1 MKTRIFKYIAV
12 VALLFM
18 AIPMQGQNYLKL
30 WFKDGHTERHF
41 MHLVKSISATKYDL
55 EGNLHS
61 DYQMQQIIM
70 EDTTYSYY
78 IADIDSMSFKKVDEE
93 ILVKTIK
100 STVSS
105 IESIYKQCNGLE
117 NMIYRMDEIRNI
129 EGVDSVWNVGS
140 DVIVQIRD
148 WRKIFY
154 HFHDYESESVA
165 SFSQKAKQTL
175 PKQLTTVKAPKVFN
189 QYNSVDVAIVDQTAK
204 DERFSDAV
212 TQLGKLPDY
221 FNYLGFNAEYIT
233 CSEVNLDFFKNRM
246 FNYDVVH
253 IQSHGSY
260 DGKRHWIWTG
270 QELSPMELTVFT
282 LNDVDAWNVL
292 YDIDEVAPS
301 HFDEIRNNQIVD
313 LYYLGVSEDFIQKGN
328 VFGGHEPTIIFNGTC
343 VSLKGNDHYVR
354 VIQGT
359 YDSVTKSYK
368 DHITE
373 TYNDHVEC
381 STSLADIFHQKGA
394 DIYFGYTESQSVGP
408 YASYWLFRWMLDGN
422 SEGSALYHLHR
433 LYRPYTDVK
442 LADKD
447 GNVVSYY
454 LLDLFAPNYYIDE
467 PKSTFLVKTKTID
480 CGVNSEL
487 EGTNKVTLIGE
498 TTIFDIE
505 ETIVTCGFK
514 YGADP
519 DLLKDVEEVEVEKE
533 KLLTGDY
540 YSGNVIFSADIPIP
554 AGCKRLYY
562 QAYTYDRIYRNLGEI
577 LYYDVPEA
585 STPYH
590 DLCPDG
596 NHPHMIDLGLPS
608 GTKWSCCNVG
618 ASVPTAYGNY
628 YAWGETSTKSTYT
641 KENYKYHHTDSDGKY
656 VYEDATFTMAPTPD
670 QVKELFANCTATE
683 TSVDGVAGEKLTSK
697 KNGKKIFLPYGG
709 AKGTSTVGV
718 GEEYQYWTSQLE
730 KSASNSK
737 LLAPRQYSDNETD
750 DLGNPY
756 AFDWYEK
763 DFRYIG
769 KTVRKASK

>member
-93 ILVKTIK
+93 KISADIK
-100 STVSS
+100 STITAIEPILEQSS
-105 IESIYKQCNGLE
+105 SVEEMATHFDDIKNMES
-117 NMIYRMDEIRNI
+117 
-129 EGVDSVWNVGS
+129 VDSVWTVGS

-154 HFHDYESESVA
+154 HFHDFNNDNINRINKRKDLANSLARKSYAIPSNNKRIAVA
-165 SFSQKAKQTL
+165 VQMINDTKFEDDIKENRSICKGFK
-175 PKQLTTVKAPKVFN
+175 N
-189 QYNSVDVAIVDQTAK
+189 
-204 DERFSDAV
+204 
-212 TQLGKLPDY
+212 
-221 FNYLGFNAEYIT
+221 LGFDADFVTDTKPLDY
-233 CSEVNLDFFKNRM
+233 DFFINDLYT
-246 FNYDVVH
+246 YDIV
-253 IQSHGSY
+253 ILDTHGSF
-260 DGKRHWIWTG
+260 DGDKHWLMT
-270 QELSPMELTVFT
+270 SMEIDP
-282 LNDVDAWNVL
+282 NDTDSFFQKYKS
-292 YDIDEVAPS
+292 YDIDEVS
-301 HFDEIRNNQIVD
+301 WSECTEYTDYECIRKWYVI
-313 LYYLGVSEDFIQKGN
+313 LPEDFKTN
-328 VFGGHEPTIIFNGTC
+328 SFNRPNPTILFNEAC
-343 VSLKGNDHYVR
+343 QSLKGNDGQEILR
-354 VIQGT
+354 NLTG
-359 YDSVTKSYK
+359 
-368 DHITE
+368 ITE
-373 TYNDHVEC
+373 PLPGNSSMARTFFDKGVDLYLGFNE
-381 STSLADIFHQKGA
+381 STSVS
-394 DIYFGYTESQSVGP
+394 GYTAHRFFYELLQGKSIE
-408 YASYWLFRWMLDGN
+408 A
-422 SEGSALYHLHR
+422 ALYDLTSKYPSYIIDHDKYDGDKF
-433 LYRPYTDVK
+433 LYTSSFINLYTPD
-442 LADKD
+442 
-447 GNVVSYY
+447 
-454 LLDLFAPNYYIDE
+454 LDHESIN
-467 PKSTFLVKTKTID
+467 STFLVKTFTKKIPQQEID
-480 CGVNSEL
+480 EQFVNGNPIKISGFTTMTNLDGSEVICGIRYGEDSRLLSYSKEESSNKQIVEGNSL
-487 EGTNKVTLIGE
+487 
-498 TTIFDIE
+498 
-505 ETIVTCGFK
+505 
-514 YGADP
+514 
-519 DLLKDVEEVEVEKE
+519 
-533 KLLTGDY
+533 
-540 YSGNVIFSADIPIP
+540 GNVTFSSDINLSNFKSGTKI
-554 AGCKRLYY
+554 YY
-562 QAYTYDRIYRNLGEI
+562 RAYTFDGIHYNLGEI
-577 LYYDVPEA
+577 YSFTIPEA

-656 VYEDATFTMAPTPD
+656 VYDDATFTMAPTPD

-709 AKGTSTVGV
+709 AKGTSTVGE

>member
-93 ILVKTIK
+93 QVKNNIVNVTSLIDPVFEQ
-100 STVSS
+100 SETF
-105 IESIYKQCNGLE
+105 EEMQQHLN
-117 NMIYRMDEIRNI
+117 EIQNI
-129 EGVDSVWNVGS
+129 EGVE
-140 DVIVQIRD
+140 DVELIGNGIAVTIHD
-148 WRKIFY
+148 WHNIFY
-154 HFHDYESESVA
+154 IFPPDPISIENMSSTSKKNIARAKSKKQSKTYNIQKEARPVKVVVANQHYNDEKFKSIEDESAFLEEIFSDDLGYSYKFINTNFGLDFYRSGMFDYDIVIILTHGLYSEKAGKHWLLTGREAAEPSGWIDKLDNFSVYDDMETVGVACVKDKRGDKIVSTWYQAASEEYIGES
-165 SFSQKAKQTL
+165 SFS
-175 PKQLTTVKAPKVFN
+175 
-189 QYNSVDVAIVDQTAK
+189 
-204 DERFSDAV
+204 
-212 TQLGKLPDY
+212 
-221 FNYLGFNAEYIT
+221 
-233 CSEVNLDFFKNRM
+233 
-246 FNYDVVH
+246 
-253 IQSHGSY
+253 
-260 DGKRHWIWTG
+260 
-270 QELSPMELTVFT
+270 
-282 LNDVDAWNVL
+282 
-292 YDIDEVAPS
+292 
-301 HFDEIRNNQIVD
+301 FDEDKR
-313 LYYLGVSEDFIQKGN
+313 
-328 VFGGHEPTIIFNGTC
+328 TIIFMGAC
-343 VSLKGNDHYVR
+343 KSLKGNNTLKR
-354 VIQGT
+354 NFT
-359 YDSVTKSYK
+359 YDPQEIKGDDSM
-368 DHITE
+368 
-373 TYNDHVEC
+373 
-381 STSLADIFHQKGA
+381 AQIFLSKGA
-394 DIYFGYTESQSVGP
+394 DVYLGYENDAVHGHLAPYGFFYNLMKGFSVEYALSFLDSKLLNEESCWENQYKPAHLIDILKSSEYKG
-408 YASYWLFRWMLDGN
+408 LFIVDTKTVKKSQAEVESEFKSTGEVTLKGITTTVEPTIGILPHGFLVSTDGN
-422 SEGSALYHLHR
+422 SFETYFCEFEAYGEEMREDNVTFEYIIKPEPGQTIY
-433 LYRPYTDVK
+433 YRAFTY
-442 LADKD
+442 D
-447 GNVVSYY
+447 GN
-454 LLDLFAPNYYIDE
+454 A
-467 PKSTFLVKTKTID
+467 
-480 CGVNSEL
+480 
-487 EGTNKVTLIGE
+487 
-498 TTIFDIE
+498 
-505 ETIVTCGFK
+505 
-514 YGADP
+514 
-519 DLLKDVEEVEVEKE
+519 
-533 KLLTGDY
+533 
-540 YSGNVIFSADIPIP
+540 NV
-554 AGCKRLYY
+554 
-562 QAYTYDRIYRNLGEI
+562 GEI
-577 LYYDVPEA
+577 YSFTTPEA

-656 VYEDATFTMAPTPD
+656 VYDDATFTMAPTPD

-709 AKGTSTVGV
+709 AKGNSTVGV

>member
-93 ILVKTIK
+93 QIKADATHIVEYMDPIFDQCKDSTSMVQYLNAIK
-100 STVSS
+100 SRDDVEDAWLT
-105 IESIYKQCNGLE
+105 
-117 NMIYRMDEIRNI
+117 
-129 EGVDSVWNVGS
+129 GS
-140 DVIVQIRD
+140 NLIIQVRD
-148 WRKIFY
+148 WGSIFY
-154 HFHDYESESVA
+154 HFPHEDYSSVINT
-165 SFSQKAKQTL
+165 KKL
-175 PKQLTTVKAPKVFN
+175 VKNIANNRRNNQNKSSSVNKV
-189 QYNSVDVAIVDQTAK
+189 YKVVLIDQQSK
-204 DERFSDAV
+204 DEKELFD
-212 TQLGKLPDY
+212 PDNNMIWTRNQRNKDY
-221 FNYLGFNAEYIT
+221 IDEIAE
-233 CSEVNLDFFKNRM
+233 CFQEVGVKKDNIRYVPCEELTIDFIKNEM
-246 FNYDVVH
+246 FNYDIVYF
-253 IQSHGSY
+253 STHGIW
-260 DGKRHWIWTG
+260 DRNKHWMLTG
-270 QELSPMELTVFT
+270 EE
-282 LNDVDAWNVL
+282 VDP
-292 YDIDEVAPS
+292 YDISDIDYYKKKYDIGDRSYVIFEEYRNNKKVKVGYYLVSEDYLARSGS
-301 HFDEIRNNQIVD
+301 HFEKDHNTIFFNVACESLRGNNSLQRNIYGRGNQVFVGDDSMAKMFLEKKNLD
-313 LYYLGVSEDFIQKGN
+313 LYYGYNESNWGGQLAGKYIYEYLLNGYSEEASMYRLYQ
-328 VFGGHEPTIIFNGTC
+328 
-343 VSLKGNDHYVR
+343 DHPKLVDEE
-354 VIQGT
+354 QSDE
-359 YDSVTKSYK
+359 YD
-368 DHITE
+368 D
-373 TYNDHVEC
+373 
-381 STSLADIFHQKGA
+381 
-394 DIYFGYTESQSVGP
+394 
-408 YASYWLFRWMLDGN
+408 DGN
-422 SEGSALYHLHR
+422 FVRIYSAHLF
-433 LYRPYTDVK
+433 DICSSVSVK
-442 LADKD
+442 
-447 GNVVSYY
+447 
-454 LLDLFAPNYYIDE
+454 E
-467 PKSTFLVKTKTID
+467 MFLVKTNTDELSSEQVNKEFSSSGKVTIKGYTSMQNLNTSRVD
-480 CGVNSEL
+480 CGFRYGDDPNLRNYIETKINKSQCESVSNSL
-487 EGTNKVTLIGE
+487 
-498 TTIFDIE
+498 
-505 ETIVTCGFK
+505 
-514 YGADP
+514 
-519 DLLKDVEEVEVEKE
+519 
-533 KLLTGDY
+533 
-540 YSGNVIFSADIPIP
+540 GNVGFSFVLEP
-554 AGCKRLYY
+554 APRQTMYY
-562 QAYTYDRIYRNLGEI
+562 QAYTYDGIHYNLGEI
-577 LYYDVPEA
+577 YSFTTPEA

-656 VYEDATFTMAPTPD
+656 VYDDATFTMAPTPD
-670 QVKELFANCTATE
+670 QVKELFANCTAAE

>member
-93 ILVKTIK
+93 QIAKDVQNVTIFTENLFQQYQDSTTIAKHLDEIVSQDGVEAVSLTNSDLSIRIRDWGLFLYHFPHDKNTVINAKNNKLFKSRIKTNNNIGKFK
-100 STVSS
+100 SPNRAVNVALINQASKD
-105 IESIYKQCNGLE
+105 EGRAYVQEELDELE
-117 NMIYRMDEIRNI
+117 NYFYEMGFIPKIIKGDEVTVDFFKEDIFNYDLILLVTHGSYSDEVGLGRKQHWLYTGEEVTIRLDKE
-129 EGVDSVWNVGS
+129 EGLQWYNKVKELKDGIVDFEEVVYGYLGEERSEYGTENDSVWV
-140 DVIVQIRD
+140 
-148 WRKIFY
+148 
-154 HFHDYESESVA
+154 
-165 SFSQKAKQTL
+165 
-175 PKQLTTVKAPKVFN
+175 
-189 QYNSVDVAIVDQTAK
+189 
-204 DERFSDAV
+204 
-212 TQLGKLPDY
+212 
-221 FNYLGFNAEYIT
+221 
-233 CSEVNLDFFKNRM
+233 
-246 FNYDVVH
+246 
-253 IQSHGSY
+253 
-260 DGKRHWIWTG
+260 
-270 QELSPMELTVFT
+270 
-282 LNDVDAWNVL
+282 
-292 YDIDEVAPS
+292 
-301 HFDEIRNNQIVD
+301 
-313 LYYLGVSEDFIQKGN
+313 YYKMVSEDIFSSEKGYKFN
-328 VFGGHEPTIIFNGTC
+328 DYHNTIFFNGAC
-343 VSLKGNDHYVR
+343 QSLKGS
-354 VIQGT
+354 GT
-359 YDSVTKSYK
+359 LLR
-368 DHITE
+368 E
-373 TYNDHVEC
+373 YNGVEAE
-381 STSLADIFHQKGA
+381 SLSGDASMANSLINKNLDV
-394 DIYFGYTESQSVGP
+394 YLGYNQSNSVGP
-408 YASYWLFRWMLDGN
+408 EAGSLFYKYMLYGN
-422 SEGSALYHLHR
+422 SEEAALY
-433 LYRPYTDVK
+433 YMKKYNSWAMDNS
-442 LADKD
+442 KD
-447 GNVVSYY
+447 GYTAY
-454 LLDLFAPNYYIDE
+454 LIDIRANE
-467 PKSTFLVKTKTID
+467 KARSMFLVKTFTDELSSKE
-480 CGVNSEL
+480 VEAEFLANS
-487 EGTNKVTLIGE
+487 KVTIRGYTSML
-498 TTIFDIE
+498 DIDAS
-505 ETIVTCGFK
+505 IVKCGFR
-514 YGADP
+514 YGD
-519 DLLKDVEEVEVEKE
+519 DSKLNNYIESEIKKE
-533 KLLTGDY
+533 QYERVSNSL
-540 YSGNVIFSADIPIP
+540 GNVSFSFVLEP
-554 AGCKRLYY
+554 APRQTMYY
-562 QAYTYDRIYRNLGEI
+562 QAYTYDGIHYNLGEI
-577 LYYDVPEA
+577 YSFTTPEA

-656 VYEDATFTMAPTPD
+656 VYDDATFTMAPTPD